1 MKKIL
6 LIAAAVFMSIS
17 AMTAQDRPQGPG
29 GERPKQTTPKERAQ
43 MQADRLNK
51 ELNLTEKQYKKVY
64 KAILNREKEVANLMP
79 QGRPGGMR
87 PGGMRPGGM
96 GSGGVRPPEGMNGQ
110 RPRNTEMNS
119 TQEQVKASRER
130 CDKKIKKV
138 LTDEQYAKYE
148 ELEAQRQKEM
158 MDRMRN
164 MRGGQNRGPQGQRPQ
179 GQRPQGP
186 PPQQPQN

>member
-1 MKKIL
+1 M
-6 LIAAAVFMSIS
+6 AAALVLSFS
-17 AMTAQDRPQGPG
+17 AIMAQDRPQGPGPG

-43 MQADRLNK
+43 MQTDRLNK
-51 ELNLTEKQYKKVY
+51 ELNLDEKQYKKVY

-96 GSGGVRPPEGMNGQ
+96 GPGSGGVRPPEGMNGH
-110 RPRNTEMNS
+110 RPRSTEMS
-119 TQEQVKASRER
+119 GTQAQVKASREK
-130 CDKKIKKV
+130 CDKKIRKV
-138 LTDEQYAKYE
+138 LSDEQYAKYE

-164 MRGGQNRGPQGQRPQ
+164 MRNGGNRPGGQRP
-179 GQRPQGP
+179 
-186 PPQQPQN
+186 PQQTGN

>member
-6 LIAAAVFMSIS
+6 LVAAAVFMSIS

-87 PGGMRPGGM
+87 PGRMRPGGM

-138 LTDEQYAKYE
+138 LSDEQYAKYE

-158 MDRMRN
+158 MDRMRK

-179 GQRPQGP
+179 
-186 PPQQPQN
+186 QPQN